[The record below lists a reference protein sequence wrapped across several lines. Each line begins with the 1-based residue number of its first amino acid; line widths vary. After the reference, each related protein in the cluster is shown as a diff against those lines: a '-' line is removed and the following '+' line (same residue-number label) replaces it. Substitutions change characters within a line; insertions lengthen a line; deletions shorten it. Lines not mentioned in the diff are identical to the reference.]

1 MERDQSV
8 FRSIR
13 DYWSSLT
20 FNLAVKAGINGRNAL
35 KFSVIVLE
43 PLHRLLDAPSV
54 RGCLLWESRVV
65 IPKKVQRSI
74 LEVLHQAHP
83 GMARMEAHLEATCA
97 TASSPA
103 EILLRRRP
111 KSLQDNLHLDLLT
124 SAVKAQEEDAI
135 NLAERSG
142 QKAQSFKE
150 SDKVWARKFQAHS
163 TGPTG
168 VVQEVIY
175 PQSYWVE
182 LPLQNLR
189 WRRSIDH
196 LRSRAFEGAT
206 ELADG
211 ERRTAGWDSAP
222 EPVRVGIPEKEA
234 EPGRQEPFSKD
245 KEPKVPCV
253 PPTPLVAPGA
263 TKISL
268 RGVAER
274 RPVLQTGT
282 TGADSS
288 AAAIFRTLRYLAAEE
303 QKKQQNSM
311 NLSR

>member
-1 MERDQSV
+1 MDGT
-8 FRSIR
+8 RSIR
-13 DYWSSLT
+13 VSLYQGLLEQFDVQSGSEGWDQWTERFEIFGNRFGTASSA
-20 FNLAVKAGINGRNAL
+20 FGRTLSSWLFAMG
-35 KFSVIVLE
+35 V
-43 PLHRLLDAPSV
+43 
-54 RGCLLWESRVV
+54 ESCHTQEG
-65 IPKKVQRSI
+65 PK
-74 LEVLHQAHP
+74 EYF
-83 GMARMEAHLEATCA
+83 GA